1 MVRSRI
7 MAERRVLIL
16 RAAGTNCDRETAAA
30 FEAHGASAEVVHVN
44 RLLEKPQLLQRVGL
58 VAIPGGFSYG
68 DDISAGRVF
77 ASELGHALGDHFR
90 TFISRGGL
98 ILGICNGF
106 QVLVKTGLL
115 TLNEA
120 QGKAI
125 PLTLHWND
133 THRYEARWV
142 HVSVDPALCVMA
154 PRDRARMELPVAHG
168 EGKLLGGSPAFLGRA
183 LETHQAVFRYCNAD
197 GSEPTWPANPNGS
210 TGHIAGLCDSTGQV
224 LGLMPH
230 PERAFFPWHHP
241 RWTRE
246 APRKEGDGASLFAAA
261 VAAMS

>member
-1 MVRSRI
+1 

-16 RAAGTNCDRETAAA
+16 RAAGTNCDQETAAA
-30 FEAHGASAEVVHVN
+30 FELHGATAEVVHVN
-44 RLLEKPQLLQRVGL
+44 RLLEKPELLKQCGL

-68 DDISAGRVF
+68 DDISAGRVL
-77 ASELGHALGDHFR
+77 ATELGHVLGDHFR
-90 TFISRGGL
+90 AFIARGGL
-98 ILGICNGF
+98 MLGICNGF

-115 TLNEA
+115 TLPD
-120 QGKAI
+120 GHGGLI
-125 PLTLHWND
+125 PITLHWND

-142 HVSVDPALCVMA
+142 HLSIDPALCVMA
-154 PRDRARMELPVAHG
+154 PKDRQRIELPVAHG
-168 EGKLLGGSPAFLGRA
+168 EGKLLGGDEKFLAQA
-183 LETHQAVFRYCNAD
+183 LGTHQAVFRYCNAD
-197 GSEPTWPANPNGS
+197 GSEPVWPANPNGS

-230 PERAFFPWHHP
+230 PERALLPWHHP

-246 APRKEGDGASLFAAA
+246 ARREHGDGASIFAAA